1 MLTPIYEK
9 GKDLHVRHYLAHG
22 HSDNKLYADKDHT
35 VKVSAEEL
43 YNACMYA
50 SLLVHDGT
58 DYRPVTAFTE
68 TEFKTLDS
76 TPTWKTWSA
85 SEDEE

>member
-9 GKDLHVRHYLAHG
+9 GKDQHVRHYLAYG
-22 HSDNKLYADKDHT
+22 HSDNKLYADADHT
-35 VKVSAEEL
+35 VKVTAEDL

-50 SLLVHDGT
+50 DLVVNDGAENCH
-58 DYRPVTAFTE
+58 VIAFTE

-85 SEDEE
+85 SADEE